1 MQCWLTMIFLAEP
14 TSPNQHTVSAVPVQ
28 RRGVIRVSWTAPTVP
43 RGELP
48 ITGYIIRYKGQ
59 NSNMFKYWPVMSKF
73 ETHEV
78 TGLNPGTVYR
88 VYVAG
93 VSAIGPG
100 SYCCEGTP
108 VLVTTYNGKL
118 HHGQVL
124 ICLMCC
130 DLLCLI

>member
-14 TSPNQHTVSAVPVQ
+14 PSPNHDTVNAVPVD

-43 RGELP
+43 SGELL
-48 ITGYIIRYKGQ
+48 ITGYSIRYKVQ
-59 NSNMFKYWPVMSKF
+59 NSTSFKYASVTSNSSAAMI
-73 ETHEV
+73 

-108 VLVTTYNGKL
+108 VRVRTYNGKL
-118 HHGQVL
+118 HHDQGVN
-124 ICLMCC
+124 
-130 DLLCLI
+130 LLNVQ

>member
-1 MQCWLTMIFLAEP
+1 M
-14 TSPNQHTVSAVPVQ
+14 SAVPVD
-28 RRGVIRVSWTAPTVP
+28 RRGVIRVSWSAPTVP

-48 ITGYIIRYKGQ
+48 ITGYILRYKVQ
-59 NSNMFKYWPVMSKF
+59 NSNMITYLSVMSNS
-73 ETHEV
+73 ETEV

-100 SYCCEGTP
+100 SYCCKGTP

-118 HHGQVL
+118 HHEQ
-124 ICLMCC
+124 
-130 DLLCLI
+130 

>member
-14 TSPNQHTVSAVPVQ
+14 PSPNNQTVSAVPVG
-28 RRGVIRVSWTAPTVP
+28 RHGVIRVSWTAPTVP

-48 ITGYIIRYKGQ
+48 ITGYIIRYKAQKG
-59 NSNMFKYWPVMSKF
+59 NMFKYWTVMSNS
-73 ETHEV
+73 ETEV

-100 SYCCEGTP
+100 SYCCEGTT
-108 VLVTTYNGKL
+108 VRVRTYNGKL
-118 HHGQVL
+118 HHEQVL
-124 ICLMCC
+124 IC
-130 DLLCLI
+130 

>member
-1 MQCWLTMIFLAEP
+1 MIFLAEP
-14 TSPNQHTVSAVPVQ
+14 PSPNHRTVSAVPVD

-48 ITGYIIRYKGQ
+48 ITGYIIRYKVQ
-59 NSNMFKYWPVMSKF
+59 NSPENFRYFSVMSKF
-73 ETHEV
+73 ETEV

-118 HHGQVL
+118 HHEQVF
-124 ICLMCC
+124 ICCKYV
-130 DLLCLI
+130 